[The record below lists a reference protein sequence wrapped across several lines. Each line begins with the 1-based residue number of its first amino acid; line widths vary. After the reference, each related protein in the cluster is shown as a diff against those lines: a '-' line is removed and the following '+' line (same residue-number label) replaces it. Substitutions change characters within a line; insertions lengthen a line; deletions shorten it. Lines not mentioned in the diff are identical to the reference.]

1 MLPLGYFIIE
11 AHQGFQKGANTM
23 VEMTRQAIAKVA
35 SILET
40 KHKLKLPRS
49 LSLQFDNSGENKVPF
64 YSKYHPYYKQIINGI
79 LFF

>member
-1 MLPLGYFIIE
+1 MFLLGYFIIE

-64 YSKYHPYYKQIINGI
+64 
-79 LFF
+79 LFKISSLI